1 MRCSTRTGHVVK
13 LDLRN
18 NLLSEHYYFGPAY
31 PPSYILG
38 QGLSGQISSS
48 LLALRH
54 LKHLDLSGND
64 LGGYKPIPEFMGYLK
79 SLTYLDLSNLNFGGR
94 VPPQLGNLTKLKY
107 LNINQPFSYASDVS
121 WLANLHS
128 LEHLDMSTVDLSAAV
143 DWVHWVN
150 TLPNSRVL
158 DLSGCELNSSI
169 PSLLHKNLTVL
180 ENLDLSLNSF
190 QSPAAPNWYWDVT
203 SLKSLKLTNSRLLGP
218 FPDELGNLTKLR
230 TLDMGSNEIQ
240 GMIPSTLNRMCSL
253 QNIYLDGVNISGDI
267 AHLMERIPKCSLNS
281 LQELL
286 LDRTNI
292 TGTIIESVSNF
303 TALSILDMSNNH
315 LSGSVPVG
323 IGTLQNLTLL
333 RIRDNGFSGVISEE
347 HFSGLTNLKHIDL
360 THTHLQVMVGS
371 DWEPPFDLHT
381 AALSSCYLGQ
391 IHNWLR
397 WQKSIS
403 YLNISDTGLIG
414 TIPDWFWTTFSNATS
429 LDLSYNQIAG
439 KLPLNLEFMSSTVLL
454 LQSNNL
460 TGSVPRLPRSIYLL
474 DISKNSLNGQ
484 LPSNFGGPNLHAAV
498 LFSNRITGI
507 IPDSV
512 CRSPQL
518 HILDL
523 SNNLLTR
530 GLPDCDREGLKQ
542 KNQSRSNS
550 SRVGFGS
557 AHSYILKIHT
567 LLLNNNCLSGGFP
580 LFLKQCQNLRYL
592 DLSQNRFSG
601 KLPAWIS
608 DNMPIL
614 VMLRLRSN
622 YFSGHISIETTRLS
636 YLHILDLA
644 NNTFSGVIPQSLAN
658 LEALT
663 TTEDDDYYDYFDNPF
678 DEGFGNTGNYMGI
691 SGDSFSLAIKG
702 QVLQYSWNAIFFK
715 SIDLSYNRLVGK
727 IPEEIGSLLG
737 LINLDLSSN
746 FLTGN
751 IPYKI
756 GNLQGLESLDLSSNQ
771 LSGEIPWCLSNL
783 TSLSY
788 LNLSYNNL
796 SGRIPSGHQL
806 DTLGADDPTS
816 MYIGN
821 PGLCG
826 RPLPKVCPGDQP
838 PVQRD
843 PVISHEDDKAQ
854 IDFHLGLIMGFLVGL
869 WIIFCGLLFKKTRRY
884 AYFSLFDKLY
894 DMFYVCFVV
903 TCQLWF
909 TKAAPN

>member
-1 MRCSTRTGHVVK
+1 M
-13 LDLRN
+13 
-18 NLLSEHYYFGPAY
+18 
-31 PPSYILG
+31 
-38 QGLSGQISSS
+38 
-48 LLALRH
+48 
-54 LKHLDLSGND
+54 
-64 LGGYKPIPEFMGYLK
+64 PIPEFMGYLK
-79 SLTYLDLSNLNFGGR
+79 SLTTYLDLSNMNLSGQ

-107 LNINQPFSYASDVS
+107 LNINVSYSLYNQYSYASDVS

-150 TLPNSRVL
+150 TLPNLRVL
-158 DLSGCELNSSI
+158 DLSNCELNSSI

-203 SLKSLKLTNSRLLGP
+203 SLKSLNLAASGLLGP

-230 TLDMGSNEIQ
+230 NLAMESNEIQ

-253 QNIYLDGVNISGDI
+253 QNIYLSQINIGGDI
-267 AHLMERIPKCSLNS
+267 AHLMDRIPKCSLNS
-281 LQELL
+281 LQELF

-303 TALSILDMSNNH
+303 TALSILDISYNH
-315 LSGSVPVG
+315 LSGSLPVE
-323 IGTLQNLTLL
+323 IGTLKNLTEL
-333 RIRDNGFSGVISEE
+333 IIPGNGFSGVISEE
-347 HFSGLTNLKHIDL
+347 HFSGLTNLKYIDL
-360 THTHLQVMVGS
+360 TDTHLQVMVGS

-381 AALSSCYLGQ
+381 AYLSSCYLGQ
-391 IHNWLR
+391 IPNWLR

-414 TIPDWFWTTFSNATS
+414 TIPDWFWNTFSNATS
-429 LDLSYNQIAG
+429 LDLSYNQLSG
-439 KLPLNLEFMSSTVLL
+439 KLPLDLEFMSSTVLL

-484 LPSNFGGPNLHAAV
+484 LPSNFGGPNLQVAV

-518 HILDL
+518 QILDL

-542 KNQSRSNS
+542 QNQSRSNS

-557 AHSYILKIHT
+557 AHSYSLKISA

-580 LFLKQCQNLRYL
+580 LFLKQCQDLGYL

-608 DNMPIL
+608 DNMPKL

-622 YFSGHISIETTRLS
+622 YFSGHIPIETTRLS
-636 YLHILDLA
+636 YLRIFDLA

-658 LEALT
+658 LQDLT
-663 TTEDDDYYDYFDNPF
+663 TTEDVDPFNPF
-678 DEGFGNTGNYMGI
+678 VELYQSGNFLYYMGM
-691 SGDSFSLAIKG
+691 SGDSFSLATKG
-702 QVLQYSWNAIFFK
+702 QVLQYNGNAVFFK

-746 FLTGN
+746 FINGS

-756 GNLQGLESLDLSSNQ
+756 CNLQGLESLDLSNNQ

-806 DTLGADDPTS
+806 DTLRADDPTS

-869 WIIFCGLLFKKTRRY
+869 WIIFCGLLFKKTWRY

-894 DMFYVCFVV
+894 DVLCLFCSHLSTMVHKGSSKLIELY
-903 TCQLWF
+903 
-909 TKAAPN
+909 KG

>member
-1 MRCSTRTGHVVK
+1 MAVTPGSCASFHGAAAVMCLLLLFSPAPTTAVAASSASGSCITAERDALISFKAGITNDPGRWLRSWRGQDCCLWYGVRCSTRTGHVVK

-439 KLPLNLEFMSSTVLL
+439 
-454 LQSNNL
+454 
-460 TGSVPRLPRSIYLL
+460 
-474 DISKNSLNGQ
+474 
-484 LPSNFGGPNLHAAV
+484 
-498 LFSNRITGI
+498 
-507 IPDSV
+507 
-512 CRSPQL
+512 
-518 HILDL
+518 
-523 SNNLLTR
+523 
-530 GLPDCDREGLKQ
+530 
-542 KNQSRSNS
+542 
-550 SRVGFGS
+550 
-557 AHSYILKIHT
+557 
-567 LLLNNNCLSGGFP
+567 
-580 LFLKQCQNLRYL
+580 
-592 DLSQNRFSG
+592 
-601 KLPAWIS
+601 
-608 DNMPIL
+608 
-614 VMLRLRSN
+614 
-622 YFSGHISIETTRLS
+622 HISIETTRLS